1 MSVKPESREAF
12 LEALRADQQGALAD
26 EPQAVSYLFGEDTET
41 PKELSSAPMVP
52 RLDLGREAPRRTS
65 ARSLALG
72 QHISENE
79 ILRTAVRGK
88 RIPPQLTNR
97 GGRPS
102 SAPAPEYP
110 LPPQPPPSPHLL
122 GGHSGQEELVFGGVA
137 PRRGSRAAAAL
148 KRSTSGGIPQPNRA
162 GVYPTGAL
170 DSSFYR
176 RPTFKA
182 RGACPPSDPV
192 VGLGGFA
199 AAEMY
204 FNYAGDDRGG
214 AHSSPQISR
223 RGAGG

>member
-1 MSVKPESREAF
+1 
-12 LEALRADQQGALAD
+12 
-26 EPQAVSYLFGEDTET
+26 
-41 PKELSSAPMVP
+41 MVP

-204 FNYAGDDRGG
+204 FNYVGDDRGG